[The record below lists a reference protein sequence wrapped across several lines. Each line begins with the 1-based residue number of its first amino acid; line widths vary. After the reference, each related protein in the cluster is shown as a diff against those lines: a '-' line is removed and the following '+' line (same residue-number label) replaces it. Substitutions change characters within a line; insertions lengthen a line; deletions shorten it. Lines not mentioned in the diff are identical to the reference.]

1 MIDKYIYV
9 IVALLPLSAL
19 MLVTQKNPYHA
30 LVIRG
35 ILGAVAA
42 LTYAIL
48 GAGDV
53 ALTEALVGTMLAV
66 TLYVIAVR
74 SSLTMRLG
82 ILESEIE
89 KNNSLSK
96 NSYLKELIAS
106 IRKVV
111 NKYHLRLELVQYSNL
126 KALEQGLNNQEVH
139 AICSKQKLLKSPS
152 KNIQTGVETKQT
164 YNTKIRVQRLFE
176 IMQSELSFPE
186 TSINYLCT
194 GQKMNVG
201 VARGNREKV
210 S

>member
-35 ILGAVAA
+35 ILGAIAA

-53 ALTEALVGTMLAV
+53 ALTEAMVGTMLAV

-74 SSLTMRLG
+74 SSSIVRLG
-82 ILESEIE
+82 ILESNPENNNLLP
-89 KNNSLSK
+89 KNN
-96 NSYLKELIAS
+96 YLEELITS

-111 NKYHLRLELVQYSNL
+111 KKYHLRLELVQYPNQ
-126 KALEQGLNNQEVH
+126 KALEEGLKNQKVH
-139 AICSKQKLLKSPS
+139 AICSRQKILSA
-152 KNIQTGVETKQT
+152 EQT
-164 YNTKIRVQRLFE
+164 YNTEIRVQRLFE

-186 TSINYLCT
+186 TTIKYIT
-194 GQKMNVG
+194 AVDME
-201 VARGNREKV
+201 EKHQ
-210 S
+210 

>member
-66 TLYVIAVR
+66 TLYVIA
-74 SSLTMRLG
+74 
-82 ILESEIE
+82 
-89 KNNSLSK
+89 
-96 NSYLKELIAS
+96 
-106 IRKVV
+106 
-111 NKYHLRLELVQYSNL
+111 Q
-126 KALEQGLNNQEVH
+126 
-139 AICSKQKLLKSPS
+139 
-152 KNIQTGVETKQT
+152 
-164 YNTKIRVQRLFE
+164 
-176 IMQSELSFPE
+176 
-186 TSINYLCT
+186 
-194 GQKMNVG
+194 
-201 VARGNREKV
+201 GNRIKISSQNMPELDKI
-210 S
+210 

>member
-35 ILGAVAA
+35 ILGAIAA

-53 ALTEALVGTMLAV
+53 ALTEAMVGTMLAV

-74 SSLTMRLG
+74 SSLIMRLG
-82 ILESEIE
+82 ILESEIKNNISPS
-89 KNNSLSK
+89 KNNSLT
-96 NSYLKELIAS
+96 ELIAS
-106 IRKVV
+106 IRKVI

-126 KALEQGLNNQEVH
+126 QDLQQGLKNQEVH
-139 AICSKQKLLKSPS
+139 AICSKQKLL
-152 KNIQTGVETKQT
+152 QTKQT
-164 YNTKIRVQRLFE
+164 YNTLIRVQRLFE
-176 IMQSELSFPE
+176 IMQSELNFPK
-186 TSINYLCT
+186 TIINYI
-194 GQKMNVG
+194 NV
-201 VARGNREKV
+201 ADIEEKN
-210 S
+210 

>member
-42 LTYAIL
+42 LIYAIL

-53 ALTEALVGTMLAV
+53 ALTEAMVGTMLAV

-74 SSLTMRLG
+74 SSLIMRLG
-82 ILESEIE
+82 ILESDTE
-89 KNNSLSK
+89 KNNSFST
-96 NSYLKELIAS
+96 NSYLEELIADVK
-106 IRKVV
+106 KVV
-111 NKYHLRLELVQYSNL
+111 NKYHLRLQVVQYPNL
-126 KALEQGLNNQEVH
+126 KALQQGLEKKEVH
-139 AICSKQKLLKSPS
+139 AICTKQKILATPESNNKTA
-152 KNIQTGVETKQT
+152 IETKQI
-164 YNTKIRVQRLFE
+164 YNTAIRVQRLFE

-186 TSINYLCT
+186 TTLTYVT
-194 GQKMNVG
+194 
-201 VARGNREKV
+201 VADLEKKH
-210 S
+210 

>member
-48 GAGDV
+48 GAADV
-53 ALTEALVGTMLAV
+53 ALTEAMVGTMLAV

-74 SSLTMRLG
+74 SSLIMRLG
-82 ILESEIE
+82 ILESETE
-89 KNNSLSK
+89 NNITPSE
-96 NSYLKELIAS
+96 NSCLKELIAS
-106 IRKVV
+106 IKKVI
-111 NKYHLRLELVQYSNL
+111 NQYHLRLELVKYSNPKSL
-126 KALEQGLNNQEVH
+126 QQGLKNQEVH
-139 AICSKQKLLKSPS
+139 AICCSKEEILA
-152 KNIQTGVETKQT
+152 TKQT
-164 YNTKIRVQRLFE
+164 YNTEIRVQRLFE

-186 TSINYLCT
+186 TTINYLNT
-194 GQKMNVG
+194 SDLEAK
-201 VARGNREKV
+201 
-210 S
+210 

>member
-19 MLVTQKNPYHA
+19 MLATQKNPYHA

-74 SSLTMRLG
+74 SSLIMRLG
-82 ILESEIE
+82 ILESEVE
-89 KNNSLSK
+89 TNNSVSK
-96 NSYLKELIAS
+96 NSYLTELIAS

-111 NKYHLRLELVQYSNL
+111 NKYHLRLELVKYSNFE
-126 KALEQGLNNQEVH
+126 ALQQGLKNQEIH
-139 AICSKQKLLKSPS
+139 AFCSKQKLLETPS
-152 KNIQTGVETKQT
+152 KNTQTEVEIRQAYSTE
-164 YNTKIRVQRLFE
+164 IRVQRLFE

-186 TSINYLCT
+186 TTINYINIEN
-194 GQKMNVG
+194 ME
-201 VARGNREKV
+201 EKH
-210 S
+210 